1 MQIWAPSYSVYLQL
15 VTSVPGLPDVSFQT
29 KNPNSGKFLEGLRF
43 ENVDIFYGHM
53 EYFADIWDIL

>member
-1 MQIWAPSYSVYLQL
+1 
-15 VTSVPGLPDVSFQT
+15 VPGLPDVSFQT